1 MLGVKLRTTNLLLIY
16 NFFKKILLLLC
27 VNVHDA
33 CTCVEGYVTAGVK
46 ALKSPSTFT
55 FQELNSSTRFARE
68 VPLPM
73 KQFG

>member
-1 MLGVKLRTTNLLLIY
+1 MLGVKSCTTNLLLIY
-16 NFFKKILLLLC
+16 NFLKILLLC

-33 CTCVEGYVTAGVK
+33 CTCVEGYVTAGVN
-46 ALKSPSTFT
+46 ALKSPSTIT
-55 FQELNSSTRFARE
+55 FQELNASTRFARE